1 MFNAKDALEKAV
13 AKRADDVR
21 RLAAL
26 EAEAREL
33 KYQLSNRPSR
43 LIALRRHLYQRLAD
57 RAVALGAP
65 AWVSRQIIRIPG
77 PHGRAVTLGLDGEFG
92 FVAVP
97 VGLVPGRYVSSRY
110 VSSGAVLA
118 VPGENVLDVSGRNEI
133 AMMSAALF
141 GMGRGPRPMVPV
153 FCSFDGRVFGTVED
167 LESSP
172 LYDDEDDEWYRLPQ
186 EVSGP
191 MREWIEA
198 QFDRLTPIP
207 GLLEPES
214 AKAQF
219 LCLEDT

>member
-1 MFNAKDALEKAV
+1 MFNAKDALEKAA

-26 EAEAREL
+26 EAEARDL
-33 KYQLSNRPSR
+33 KRQLSNCPSR

-65 AWVSRQIIRIPG
+65 AWVSRQNIGLPG

-97 VGLVPGRYVSSRY
+97 VGLVQIRY
-110 VSSGAVLA
+110 VSSGVVLA
-118 VPGENVLDVSGRNEI
+118 VQGENALDVSGRNEI

-153 FCSFDGRVFGTVED
+153 FCSSDGRVFDTVED
-167 LESSP
+167 LESSA
-172 LYDDEDDEWYRLPQ
+172 LYDDEDGEWYRYRLPQ

-207 GLLEPES
+207 GLLEPEI